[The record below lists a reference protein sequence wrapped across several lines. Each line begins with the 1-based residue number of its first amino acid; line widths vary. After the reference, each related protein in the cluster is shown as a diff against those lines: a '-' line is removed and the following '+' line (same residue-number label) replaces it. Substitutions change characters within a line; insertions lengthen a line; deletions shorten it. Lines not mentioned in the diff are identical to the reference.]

1 MHQNDGEDK
10 ALFACKLPVGGME
23 VDMVLLKE
31 VMEVFCILPS
41 LHPAFAL
48 SLQVD
53 AQLFGTKSH
62 NRKWDN
68 TKGSFPEK
76 WVQSVFSLSHKLG
89 KLSKC
94 KSVLKCD
101 CCVTAGLNVLY
112 TNVVGFSLTSGA
124 ITDTGKHI
132 RTPKHK
138 YSCSHPSLSGLTM
151 LRSFGNHDDKLTVL
165 GVQVLQVE

>member
-1 MHQNDGEDK
+1 MQAARGRHGSGHGFTKRSDGS
-10 ALFACKLPVGGME
+10 F
-23 VDMVLLKE
+23 
-31 VMEVFCILPS
+31 
-41 LHPAFAL
+41 LHIAFTTHPDFAL

-138 YSCSHPSLSGLTM
+138 YSCSHPSLSGLTV